1 MTCELTVQGT
11 MKLLLKIAIVVV
23 VARFM
28 VHTPKGANQ
37 TLDAV
42 NSFTLRDMAMR
53 VDSLFV
59 FVEETVMSWFS

>member
-1 MTCELTVQGT
+1 

-28 VHTPKGANQ
+28 VHTPKGANHA
-37 TLDAV
+37 LDAV